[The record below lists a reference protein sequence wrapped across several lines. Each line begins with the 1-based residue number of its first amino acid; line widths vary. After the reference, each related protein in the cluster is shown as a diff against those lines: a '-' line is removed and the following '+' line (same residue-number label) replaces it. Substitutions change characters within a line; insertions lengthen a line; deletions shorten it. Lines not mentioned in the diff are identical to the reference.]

1 MEEKQIKK
9 SYPLLLEWLRMTP
22 AIDNTMIY
30 KKAAENQWLFVRDDL
45 CRNLLKVPCFV
56 VGTHMSKSIMLP
68 VYRFELDNG
77 IEITMRENFYGWVV
91 SLKSPFVI
99 RELPLDI
106 VSGDGDN
113 KCDDV
118 KICEGFNKD
127 WIYPFYKYSVRLSTF
142 RVSSDYG
149 LYTLMYMLNKLVN
162 ENKENDSECLLSEE
176 LVKICVETVMSAH
189 SAEHMKLDDLFLHSF
204 YAVNNYDYCQ
214 QNDIKMFFC
223 DDENAVDEFA
233 KRIVS
238 SEEMQKIF
246 HNEFKHLSA
255 GFVEENKIIFN

>member
-1 MEEKQIKK
+1 MEEKENKK
-9 SYPLLLEWLRMTP
+9 SYPLLLEWIRMTP
-22 AIDNTMIY
+22 DIDNTMIY
-30 KKAAENQWLFVRDDL
+30 KKAAEHQWLFVRDDL

-56 VGTHMSKSIMLP
+56 VGTHRSKSITLP

-77 IEITMRENFYGWVV
+77 IEITMRENFHGWVV

-106 VSGDGDN
+106 VFGDSQNEMG
-113 KCDDV
+113 DV

-127 WIYPFYKYSVRLSTF
+127 WIYPFYKHSVRLSTF
-142 RVSSDYG
+142 RVSSDCK
-149 LYTLMYMLNKLVN
+149 LYTLMYLLDKLVN
-162 ENKENDSECLLSEE
+162 ENKENGGDCLLSEE
-176 LVKICVETVMSAH
+176 LVKICVETVMTAH
-189 SAEHMKLDDLFLHSF
+189 SAEHVDIGDVFLHSF

-223 DDENAVDEFA
+223 DEENAVDEFA

-246 HNEFKHLSA
+246 RNEFKHLSA
-255 GFVEENKIIFN
+255 GFVEENKII